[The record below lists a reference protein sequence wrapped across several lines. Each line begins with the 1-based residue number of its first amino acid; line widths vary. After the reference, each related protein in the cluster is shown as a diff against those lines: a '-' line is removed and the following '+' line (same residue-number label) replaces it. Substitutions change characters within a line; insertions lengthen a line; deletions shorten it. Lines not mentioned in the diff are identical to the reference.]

1 MQWWKRAAPALM
13 LVLPM
18 VQAQAQVAHAAMDT
32 VTLPF
37 DTGAAVQ
44 VIQGYNGGTHQ
55 EDSRF
60 GLDIVLADQP
70 TSGAPVLSPLDG
82 SVALAFDPGDKTGC
96 IEVVQPERAFGV
108 MLCHVLLDRPYSRG
122 ERVSRGQVLGTV
134 GAPGTVGNN
143 GAAHV
148 HIELHQAGRSSD
160 PVPFSP
166 SDKRADARRQRS
178 ARHGRRQRP
187 RVGRPGFDER
197 DRRAAGAPRGRAR
210 PGHHAHSAP
219 ASQQGARDALPDW
232 RLAQV
237 HAWLRRPERAPG

>member
-1 MQWWKRAAPALM
+1 MTMQWWKRVAPALM

-18 VQAQAQVAHAAMDT
+18 VQAQAAHAAMDT

-37 DTGAAVQ
+37 ETGAAVQ

-55 EDSRF
+55 GDSRF

-82 SVALAFDPGDKTGC
+82 SVAWAFDPGDKTGC
-96 IEVVQPERAFGV
+96 VEVVQPERTLGV

-143 GAAHV
+143 GTAHV
-148 HIELHQAGRSSD
+148 HIELHQGGRSSD
-160 PVPFSP
+160 PVP
-166 SDKRADARRQRS
+166 S
-178 ARHGRRQRP
+178 ARP
-187 RVGRPGFDER
+187 MVG
-197 DRRAAGAPRGRAR
+197 
-210 PGHHAHSAP
+210 
-219 ASQQGARDALPDW
+219 
-232 RLAQV
+232 
-237 HAWLRRPERAPG
+237 